1 MKYVPSFDDL
11 AFANDEKTER
21 LSRTRL
27 TSSCV
32 FFSSLYSSPKLIS
45 AVSYSFV
52 AVSDVTWGAFD
63 VISL

>member
-1 MKYVPSFDDL
+1 MQRGDRETTD
-11 AFANDEKTER
+11 
-21 LSRTRL
+21 
-27 TSSCV
+27 
-32 FFSSLYSSPKLIS
+32 FSSLYSSPKLIS